1 MVQTKLD
8 VTTLTDDGEQAGL
21 ILWNQETGPN
31 TFAKIVYINK
41 STFRR
46 FEYVATRSD
55 AQDIQAG
62 PEFPTTPDEVFL
74 RVIANGAGTYYAQGS
89 FDGEEW
95 LDIAG
100 PIANLGNPDTL
111 KIGIKVSDN
120 VSSTTH
126 AALFD
131 HFRVDCSDHVPPAT
145 KATLSPAAPDG
156 QLGWYKT
163 SPTVTL
169 EATDDPLGG
178 LEKIEYSI
186 DGGDTHT
193 YGSPFTVT
201 DPGAHVVTFWATDA
215 RGNVEKTKRQSFRVD
230 TGKPVTTATS
240 SGNTAT
246 GPVSFTLA
254 AQDGDKGSGT
264 VLTQYRVDGGP
275 WQTYSAKDEQIF
287 DGTEASF
294 AQWRQAPDGH
304 FDLMGDDS
312 GGITP
317 VDGLGMLW
325 YPVKAYGDFRL
336 KLQFREGRTDAGFSN
351 GGVFVRFPDPRA
363 ERTEACSKYGDA
375 ATKEAWV
382 AIYCGHEIQLFD
394 GPDGPNIETRKT
406 GSIYTFDNNN
416 LSQIGPK
423 KDRGEWEDYEIQV
436 VGQTYEVFRNGVSI
450 NKFENSPGK
459 ASDRGG
465 DPGTSLRQFTRG
477 FIGLQ
482 NHGGD
487 DTMQYRNIRVEDLSP
502 DALTKNPTGPFT
514 VSGAGPHTVEVRSVD
529 AAGNI
534 EDKQAFAVEI
544 GRTTVV
550 NPLVPPT
557 VMPPMI
563 DTPAS
568 YRLGKLSKRLSA
580 KTFARRGLRV
590 PVSCTGAM
598 TGSAKL
604 TVSRATMRKLKLSR
618 TTLDSSDVQCYGPH
632 TVRVTL
638 KPSSA
643 LARSLA
649 RRGGPSSIKLTLS
662 VQMRDW
668 GKPATTT
675 RRTITLRRH

>member
-1 MVQTKLD
+1 M
-8 VTTLTDDGEQAGL
+8 
-21 ILWNQETGPN
+21 LWNQETGPN

-41 STFRR
+41 GAIRR

-62 PEFPTTPDEVFL
+62 PEFANTPDEVFL
-74 RVIANGAGTYYAQGS
+74 RVIADGVGTYYAQGS

-100 PIANLGNPDTL
+100 PIANLGNPDTAEVRHQGL
-111 KIGIKVSDN
+111 RQRQLD
-120 VSSTTH
+120 H
-126 AALFD
+126 ARRAVRPLPRRLLGPRAAGDEGDALARRSRRPTRLVQD
-131 HFRVDCSDHVPPAT
+131 LADGHVGSRRRPV
-145 KATLSPAAPDG
+145 G
-156 QLGWYKT
+156 RG
-163 SPTVTL
+163 
-169 EATDDPLGG
+169 
-178 LEKIEYSI
+178 EKIEYSI

-230 TGKPVTTATS
+230 TGKPVTTATT
-240 SGNTAT
+240 SGDTAT

-304 FDLMGDDS
+304 FDLMSDDS

-317 VDGLGMLW
+317 VGGLGMLW

-534 EDKQAFAVEI
+534 EDKQAFAFEI

-557 VMPPMI
+557 RDAPDDRHARVLSPGQAVHAVEREDVRPSRAARPGVVHGR
-563 DTPAS
+563 DD
-568 YRLGKLSKRLSA
+568 RLGEADGL
-580 KTFARRGLRV
+580 ARDH
-590 PVSCTGAM
+590 AQ
-598 TGSAKL
+598 AE
-604 TVSRATMRKLKLSR
+604 
-618 TTLDSSDVQCYGPH
+618 
-632 TVRVTL
+632 
-638 KPSSA
+638 A
-643 LARSLA
+643 LADDA
-649 RRGGPSSIKLTLS
+649 RLERRPVLRPAHGEGHAQAVLGAGAEPRPARCGPSSVKLTLA